1 MSPRLVVIG
10 GGAAGM
16 SAASAARRVDP
27 ALEIVVLEAGQYAA
41 YGLCGLPYYLA
52 GTVDTVDDLFAYPP
66 PYFRE
71 TRGIDLRLGARAT
84 DLDLGRRVVRYSQ
97 DSKERSL
104 GYQKLVV
111 AAGCS
116 PTRPPVPGLD
126 DPRVF
131 TVRAL
136 EDAIQLRGLLD
147 AGRVGRALI
156 VGAGYI
162 GLEMAEALSARG
174 ATVTVVEALNQVMP
188 NLDEPMAARV
198 ETEIRRHG
206 VDLRLGARLAGLS
219 RSGEGLVARLGG
231 AAGQDRIP
239 ADVVVVATGVRAA
252 TSIAAEAGAVTAAGG
267 ALLVDDQTRT
277 SLPDV
282 FAAGDC
288 AAVRH
293 RVLGRPAMV
302 PLGPAANKT
311 GRVAGTVAAGGH
323 ASFPG
328 VVGTAVVK
336 VFDLAVA
343 RTGLTLAEALAEGL
357 PAMAT
362 DAVGK
367 SRAKYYPGS
376 APVHVR
382 LVHTLDGRLLGAQLV
397 GPGEGVAKR
406 IDPIAIAL
414 QAGFGVGDLL
424 GADLSYAPP
433 YGPVYEPVL
442 LAAQAAVAA
451 MSSSDR
457 ATEPAAQPAVVLP

>member
-1 MSPRLVVIG
+1 MW
-10 GGAAGM
+10 
-16 SAASAARRVDP
+16 
-27 ALEIVVLEAGQYAA
+27 
-41 YGLCGLPYYLA
+41 
-52 GTVDTVDDLFAYPP
+52 
-66 PYFRE
+66 
-71 TRGIDLRLGARAT
+71 
-84 DLDLGRRVVRYSQ
+84 
-97 DSKERSL
+97 
-104 GYQKLVV
+104 
-111 AAGCS
+111 
-116 PTRPPVPGLD
+116 
-126 DPRVF
+126 
-131 TVRAL
+131 
-136 EDAIQLRGLLD
+136 
-147 AGRVGRALI
+147 
-156 VGAGYI
+156 
-162 GLEMAEALSARG
+162 
-174 ATVTVVEALNQVMP
+174 
-188 NLDEPMAARV
+188 
-198 ETEIRRHG
+198 
-206 VDLRLGARLAGLS
+206 
-219 RSGEGLVARLGG
+219 
-231 AAGQDRIP
+231 
-239 ADVVVVATGVRAA
+239 
-252 TSIAAEAGAVTAAGG
+252 
-267 ALLVDDQTRT
+267 
-277 SLPDV
+277 
-282 FAAGDC
+282 AAGDC
-288 AAVRH
+288 AESFHLVS
-293 RVLGRPAMV
+293 GRPIHVA
-302 PLGPAANKT
+302 LGTVANKHA
-311 GRVAGTVAAGGH
+311 RVAGTNIGGGY
-323 ASFPG
+323 ATFPG